1 MKRETGPE
9 SGLAFGCGEAGR
21 HSRAETGA
29 SGGCSRRGQYP
40 DAAAKAVR
48 LCGRGAACGRGMRKR
63 LRSVVTESGCTAGI
77 RRRTVPGSFVRS
89 YFSAEERERQRG
101 GGEQRSGS
109 HDARPAEVR
118 PCGAREE
125 CTQRAAREIGAHEDR
140 IDAVRG
146 RRA

>member
-1 MKRETGPE
+1 MRPG
-9 SGLAFGCGEAGR
+9 
-21 HSRAETGA
+21 
-29 SGGCSRRGQYP
+29 Y
-40 DAAAKAVR
+40 AKAPV
-48 LCGRGAACGRGMRKR
+48 A
-63 LRSVVTESGCTAGI
+63 GCDGI
-77 RRRTVPGSFVRS
+77 RVHGRNTAADRTGQLCAEL
-89 YFSAEERERQRG
+89 FSAEERERQRG

-125 CTQRAAREIGAHEDR
+125 CAQRAAREIGAHEDR

>member
-1 MKRETGPE
+1 MKRETGLE

-21 HSRAETGA
+21 HSRTEA
-29 SGGCSRRGQYP
+29 SGGC
-40 DAAAKAVR
+40 
-48 LCGRGAACGRGMRKR
+48 
-63 LRSVVTESGCTAGI
+63 I
-77 RRRTVPGSFVRS
+77 RREDSIRTQRQKRSGSADAERLVAGCDGFRVYGRNPAADRTGQLCAEL
-89 YFSAEERERQRG
+89 FSAEERERQRG

>member
-21 HSRAETGA
+21 HSRTGA
-29 SGGCSRRGQYP
+29 SGGCSRREDIIRTQRQKRSGLRPGYAEAPAADCAGFRVYGRNTAADRTGQ
-40 DAAAKAVR
+40 
-48 LCGRGAACGRGMRKR
+48 LCAE
-63 LRSVVTESGCTAGI
+63 L
-77 RRRTVPGSFVRS
+77 
-89 YFSAEERERQRG
+89 FSAEERERQRG

>member
-29 SGGCSRRGQYP
+29 SGGVSRTDP

-48 LCGRGAACGRGMRKR
+48 LCGRGAACGWGMRKR

-77 RRRTVPGSFVRS
+77 RRRTVPGSS
-89 YFSAEERERQRG
+89 CAELFSAEERERQRG